1 MAIEVDGAAAIAL
14 HTTYL
19 KFVRT
24 NQTLNV
30 TAGDGRR
37 RFEET
42 WSVKN

>member
-14 HTTYL
+14 HTKYL
-19 KFVRT
+19 QFVRT
-24 NQTLNV
+24 NETLSV
-30 TAGDGRR
+30 TAGDGRW